1 MEEIRNGKATGGI
14 KVDGPWSIVHSIS
27 GISYKVPSGQELQT
41 NSEHNIYLVKIFCV
55 TVYGY
60 GPWTMDHGLYK
71 KARQPEGY
79 LVRLLPAALLQTFS
93 LGTKLAY

>member
-1 MEEIRNGKATGGI
+1 MAFRA
-14 KVDGPWSIVHSIS
+14 
-27 GISYKVPSGQELQT
+27 SYKGPKIYPMNIKYNANSG
-41 NSEHNIYLVKIFCV
+41 HNIYLGNIFYV
-55 TVYGY
+55 TAMDYQ
-60 GPWTMDHGLYK
+60 PLTMDLIK